1 MQAQSILATA
11 ARPRQLRRSPS
22 RWVAST
28 LLAGSLLLSTIPAW
42 ADTTIKILSP
52 KEDASVQSPVTVQYR
67 YHKEGKANHIH
78 VMVDGQF
85 LMVSRKS
92 PLKLTL
98 PAGKHTILL
107 QAATAHHD
115 LLDATAKVDVLVK

>member
-1 MQAQSILATA
+1 MQAHSILATA
-11 ARPRQLRRSPS
+11 ARPRHLRHSPS
-22 RWVAST
+22 RWFAST
-28 LLAGSLLLSTIPAW
+28 LLAGSLLLSTLPAW

-85 LMVSRKS
+85 LKVSHKS
-92 PLKLTL
+92 PVKVTL
-98 PAGKHTILL
+98 PSGKHTILL